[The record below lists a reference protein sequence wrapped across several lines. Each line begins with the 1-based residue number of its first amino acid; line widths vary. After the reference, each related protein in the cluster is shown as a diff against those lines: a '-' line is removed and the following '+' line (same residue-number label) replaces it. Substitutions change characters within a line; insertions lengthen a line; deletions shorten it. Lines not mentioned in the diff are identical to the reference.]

1 MALLYFPKS
10 AYLGMRESFNP
21 LYDQL
26 TLATNPNMV
35 FYFDSASAAV
45 AASSSGL
52 FITCS
57 WAQSASISLVLQTI
71 SSASWASQSISASY
85 ASNAGGSGPSTPYT
99 TITTSSTN
107 WITASFLVSEQ
118 YVTLTNALSYSFTSS
133 DAPSAGQV
141 ASTTVYISN
150 TIVSPSTAS
159 LSFPSNWVFM
169 GFPPTYM
176 TGSRDSILSLRNYGG
191 IKTVAA
197 FTSQY

>member
-10 AYLGMRESFNP
+10 AYLGVRESFNP

-57 WAQSASISLVLQTI
+57 WAQSASVSQVFQVI
-71 SSASWASQSISASY
+71 SSASWASQSLSASF
-85 ASNAGGSGPSTPYT
+85 ASNAGGSGNSTTYV

-107 WITASFLVSEQ
+107 WITASFSNGEQ
-118 YVTLTNALSYSFTSS
+118 FVNITSPLSYSFTSS
-133 DAPSAGQV
+133 NAPASGTV
-141 ASTTVYISN
+141 ASTTIYINN
-150 TIVSPSTAS
+150 TATATSSLAFPNDWVFIGSFPTYITAS
-159 LSFPSNWVFM
+159 RGAVLS
-169 GFPPTYM
+169 
-176 TGSRDSILSLRNYGG
+176 IRNYGG
-191 IKTVAA
+191 TKTVASFA
-197 FTSQY
+197 PQY